1 MAKETLDV
9 RGMSCPLPILRATKA
24 MKELIPGDLLT
35 VLATDRDA
43 PQDFVS
49 YCDVTGNELVDTRE
63 DNGIYV
69 IVLRRT

>member
-24 MKELIPGDLLT
+24 MKDLIPGDHLV

-43 PQDFVS
+43 PQDFRS
-49 YCDVTGNELVDTRE
+49 YCDVTGNDLVDSRE
-63 DNGIYV
+63 DGGTYV
-69 IVLRRT
+69 IELRKV